1 MEITPDPEPDPGN
14 IGDSWVDWPVDPE
27 PEPDPEDGMYDN
39 SYEEGSS
46 NDNNNSGGNTNGDGT
61 IKVPVI
67 IGNIASETNMNEIQ
81 IKKLKDALTYVKN
94 GIWGSRLYNELV
106 NNGVKLSFMMTTTH
120 PNKIAFF
127 TKEDNSIKFTGTN
140 YIEGEH
146 LIEEIIHAVQFNLY
160 YGDKMRDDIRNF
172 EFEAK
177 VVKDIDCERSA
188 RGCALSGAMGM
199 DDNEEFCNNYGDFVY
214 FNGTW
219 DSNAQSTYNGLG
231 ETWNQYNGDFD
242 PSITPELLINYLNN

>member
-160 YGDKMRDDIRNF
+160 YGDKMRDDIRN
-172 EFEAK
+172 
-177 VVKDIDCERSA
+177 
-188 RGCALSGAMGM
+188 
-199 DDNEEFCNNYGDFVY
+199 
-214 FNGTW
+214 
-219 DSNAQSTYNGLG
+219 
-231 ETWNQYNGDFD
+231 
-242 PSITPELLINYLNN
+242 LNLKQKS